1 MTMAWCAK
9 SLDAAK
15 GLDLDPGHG
24 HTGSQTQI
32 VSTFSDRVSLERMGD
47 LATPEGVNTWLIQH
61 RVHGGPS

>member
-1 MTMAWCAK
+1 MVRKIARCGE
-9 SLDAAK
+9 

-32 VSTFSDRVSLERMGD
+32 VSTFSDQTSLERMGD
-47 LATPEGVNTWLIQH
+47 LATPEGVNTWLIQR